1 MTQAALACSR
11 FELRP
16 SGFLEE
22 NLDAL
27 ALPEIAQ
34 REIVAA
40 TAKGRIV
47 HTSDMTPLIEVDG
60 QLLGA
65 PLPDDEIRTIV
76 RRAGPRTV
84 FLVFGMGMGHVARAL
99 RDQSEQP
106 VLVFEPDAGILRTML
121 EHGPTDLGGI
131 NVIIST
137 HGLMGAWVQI
147 GREHLDAIIVR
158 TPGYSSVYQE
168 QLLALPNAI
177 QDIFQRIGITQNTYE
192 ARART
197 WVEDILANLE
207 TIVGTA
213 PFMSLAAKYRDVP
226 AFIVGAGPSLDK
238 NVRLL
243 EEASKKGIVFAV
255 NSSAK
260 ALARHGIAPHVLAC
274 IESID
279 SSKLLAELPF
289 IDDVVRAFSLCA
301 APNILKTGKGPLLPI
316 HEFLPQF
323 ARPLEQ
329 LTGVP
334 GVAVCGSVST
344 AAFSIAHALGC
355 SPIVLLGQDLAYTS
369 GRTHAS
375 GSWWEDSRATVSKE
389 TGEMKLDWS
398 VALKKIGHR
407 HGSEPLT
414 EIPAWGG
421 EGTVFSGVSFTGIR
435 GWFESAASVLREGR
449 QGLQLVN
456 ATEGG
461 GRIDGFE
468 EKRLEDILRDLPE
481 IDISCESLAAAA
493 AEAGKPVTQ
502 EHVAAWAKAQAELT
516 ENVRNA
522 ARRLRRR
529 GESALGAIR
538 SEDAKRIFKS
548 FEALEKAET
557 AMRAAVHAASLV
569 DLWAHGAV
577 TETSDE
583 DPSADTNDSRAE
595 AERATQRGI
604 RVAGAIERSA
614 TELRQKLLEAA
625 GRFASEPATRV

>member
-1 MTQAALACSR
+1 VTQAALASAR
-11 FELRP
+11 FELPP

-22 NLDAL
+22 NLEAL
-27 ALPEIAQ
+27 ALPDIAR
-34 REIVAA
+34 REIAA
-40 TAKGRIV
+40 TAPSGRIV
-47 HTSDMTPLIEVDG
+47 HTSDLTPLIEVDG
-60 QLLGA
+60 HLLGA

-76 RRAGPRTV
+76 RRAGPRTA
-84 FLVFGMGMGHVARAL
+84 FIVFGMGMGHVARAL

-106 VLVFEPDAGILRTML
+106 VLVYEPDPAVLRTML

-131 NVIIST
+131 HVITSI
-137 HGLMGAWVQI
+137 HGLMGAWVQV

-158 TPGYSSVYQE
+158 TPGYPSAYHE
-168 QLLALPNAI
+168 QLLALPNAV

-207 TIVGTA
+207 AVVGTA
-213 PFMSLAAKYRDVP
+213 PFMTLMAKYQGVP

-260 ALARHGIAPHVLAC
+260 TLARQGFAPHVLAC
-274 IESID
+274 IESMD
-279 SSKLLAELPF
+279 SSKLLSELPF

-323 ARPLEQ
+323 ARPLEE

-398 VALKKIGHR
+398 DALKKVGHR

-435 GWFESAASVLREGR
+435 GWFESAASVLKEGR
-449 QGLQLVN
+449 ESLRLVN

-468 EKRLEDILRDLPE
+468 EQKLEDVLRDLPE
-481 IDISCESLAAAA
+481 RDISAKSIAAAA
-493 AEAGKPVTQ
+493 AEAGKPITQ
-502 EHVAAWAKAQAELT
+502 GRVADWAKAQARLT
-516 ENVRNA
+516 EDVRNA

-529 GESALGAIR
+529 GESALGAIK

-557 AMRAAVHAASLV
+557 AMRAAVHSASLV

-577 TETSDE
+577 TETEVD
-583 DPSADTNDSRAE
+583 DPSADKNDSRAE
-595 AERATQRGI
+595 AERATRRGI

-614 TELRQKLLEAA
+614 AELRLKLLEAA
-625 GRFASEPATRV
+625 ERFASETATRD